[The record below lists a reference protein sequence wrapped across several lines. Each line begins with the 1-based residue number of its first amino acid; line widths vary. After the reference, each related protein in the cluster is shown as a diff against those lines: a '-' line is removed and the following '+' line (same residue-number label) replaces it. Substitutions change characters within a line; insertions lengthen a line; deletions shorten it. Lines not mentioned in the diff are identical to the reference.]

1 MGENKKPRPSNSSYQ
16 ITQAILCW
24 NEPEIEYCDINQ
36 SVHLKNHLISVIPG
50 HLIWLF
56 FNFWFCCYCWLDRFE
71 LHMSK
76 GIELFSHLIFID
88 TYCSVKFKTSIFP
101 PGLSNGDHPCPL
113 WRLFAKQ
120 FRLSA
125 FWVCKGSASPC
136 VNLDVVMSLALANE
150 MCAKVTLW
158 AETSGQ
164 CVIHSIF
171 PLLLWL

>member
-1 MGENKKPRPSNSSYQ
+1 MLKWARNRILWYKPVCPFKKSFDFRNSWAPDL
-16 ITQAILCW
+16 T
-24 NEPEIEYCDINQ
+24 
-36 SVHLKNHLISVIPG
+36 
-50 HLIWLF
+50 F
-56 FNFWFCCYCWLDRFE
+56 FNFWFCCCCWLDRFE

-101 PGLSNGDHPCPL
+101 PMSNADHPCPL